1 MQKSKIRTLAGLPQL
16 SDLDISSKNDIVIFY
31 DQKLL
36 KNLFVKT
43 WLQKFPSK
51 IALNAGESLKT
62 LNLYSIILKKMTTL
76 PIQKNTTFI
85 SLGGGSVG
93 DFVGFIASTYK
104 RGQRLIH
111 IPSTWLAAVDSAHGG
126 KTGLNFLDTKNQ
138 IGTFYPAEIII
149 LSKKLLFSQP
159 SDLITDAFGE
169 VFKIGLI
176 NQPAILQKL
185 NLQNP
190 KASADFLWKNLTTA
204 ISGKYKIV
212 DLDPYEKTGLRQ
224 VLNLGHTM
232 GHVFE
237 IAHRISHGQAILLG
251 LMFSAR
257 YSFQLGYLKKSEFIK
272 ICQILFSVPL
282 KLKYNKVLKIPD
294 QKIKKMLLQD
304 KKKSAKN
311 QVNFIFIH
319 KIGNAFIQPV
329 LISDLM
335 SEVQRQRRQL

>member
-1 MQKSKIRTLAGLPQL
+1 MQKSKIRTLAGLPKL
-16 SDLDISSKNDIVIFY
+16 SDLNISSKNNAIIFY

-43 WLQKFPSK
+43 WLQSFSFK

-62 LNLYSIILKKMTTL
+62 LNSYSAILKKMSAL
-76 PIQKNTTFI
+76 PIQKNTTFVSI
-85 SLGGGSVG
+85 GGGSVG

-111 IPSTWLAAVDSAHGG
+111 IPSTWLSAVDSAHGG

-159 SDLITDAFGE
+159 VDRIYDAFGE

-176 NQPAILQKL
+176 NQPAILQ
-185 NLQNP
+185 QP
-190 KASADFLWKNLTTA
+190 KISADYLWKNLSVA
-204 ISGKYKIV
+204 IGGKYKIV

-237 IAHRISHGQAILLG
+237 MTHKVSHGQAVLLG

-257 YSFQLGYLKKSEFIK
+257 YSFQLGYLKKAEFIK

-294 QKIKKMLLQD
+294 QKIHKLLLQD
-304 KKKSAKN
+304 KKKSAQN

-319 KIGNAFIQPV
+319 KIGNVFIQPV